1 MPYTSTQFIINIF
14 SAGWRL
20 VTDLILA
27 LQAGCNSFRRTATD
41 GVIIQ
46 METDL
51 TNGRMLIEKLG
62 QSDRNNPFSFCLKH
76 TG

>member
-14 SAGWRL
+14 SAGRRL
-20 VTDLILA
+20 VVDLILA
-27 LQAGCNSFRRTATD
+27 LQAGRNSFCRTAAN

-46 METDL
+46 MKTDL

-62 QSDRNNPFSFCLKH
+62 QSGRNNLFSFCLKH